1 MLQELNQHY
10 TEKPKMFTIK
20 DLQNAITEV
29 FEHEAESITI
39 NTTAPEID
47 GWDSLGHF
55 RMLHYLEEKYSI
67 EFDIQDMESMDKFG
81 DLIEIVN

>member
-1 MLQELNQHY
+1 
-10 TEKPKMFTIK
+10 MFTIK
-20 DLQNAITEV
+20 DLQNAIAEV
-29 FEHEAESITI
+29 FEQEAESITI

-67 EFDIQDMESMDKFG
+67 EFDIQDMESMDRFG
-81 DLIEIVN
+81 DLIEIVNSKIKDTNGPK

>member
-1 MLQELNQHY
+1 
-10 TEKPKMFTIK
+10 MFTIK

-29 FEHEAESITI
+29 FEHETESITI

-55 RMLHYLEEKYSI
+55 RMLHYLEEKYP
-67 EFDIQDMESMDKFG
+67 
-81 DLIEIVN
+81 